1 MRRRSGGC
9 YCPDPA
15 DPAPGD
21 GARLEDVFGLVGAG
35 GGARVCVRTRLHV
48 IENLYNN
55 NYNITHFK

>member
-1 MRRRSGGC
+1 MRRRS
-9 YCPDPA
+9 PDPA

-35 GGARVCVRTRLHV
+35 GGSACVCARTRLHV

>member
-35 GGARVCVRTRLHV
+35 GGSACVCAHALTCH
-48 IENLYNN
+48 
-55 NYNITHFK
+55 